1 MEHVFGRNPMFSGTR
16 KDYYFHYSDL
26 SCSEI
31 SKLSCSA
38 MQADVCGDY
47 LRGQTHLID
56 GGPGFRSTPVIR
68 WGFCR
73 PTFYRTC
80 ETF

>member
-1 MEHVFGRNPMFSGTR
+1 MCVWTNQNCYRILNDCSNWISVCMEHVFGRNPMFSGTR

-47 LRGQTHLID
+47 
-56 GGPGFRSTPVIR
+56 
-68 WGFCR
+68 
-73 PTFYRTC
+73 
-80 ETF
+80 

>member
-1 MEHVFGRNPMFSGTR
+1 MEHVVGRNPMFSGTR

-38 MQADVCGDY
+38 MQADVC
-47 LRGQTHLID
+47 
-56 GGPGFRSTPVIR
+56 
-68 WGFCR
+68 
-73 PTFYRTC
+73 
-80 ETF
+80 